1 MPMASAAATFG
12 PIVSLHR
19 SGAQPL
25 PWGARALRRGGVP
38 TELTLLVFVFA
49 CGSALPLLRS
59 KWPHNVTDKAAKIG
73 PRGATQRPA
82 PLAIAGP
89 EHQPHHQ
96 QQAGGAQHRL
106 DPVSISY
113 PKHCQG

>member
-1 MPMASAAATFG
+1 MPMASTAATFG

-25 PWGARALRRGGVP
+25 PWGAKALRRGGVP

-59 KWPHNVTDKAAKIG
+59 KWPHNVTDKAAKKWS
-73 PRGATQRPA
+73 
-82 PLAIAGP
+82 
-89 EHQPHHQ
+89 QP
-96 QQAGGAQHRL
+96 
-106 DPVSISY
+106 VN
-113 PKHCQG
+113 